1 MRYEEIKNHEPA
13 VFQRLTGVKPQVFE
27 QMLQA
32 VHNQIRSFGR
42 PCKLCLANQVLLT
55 LMYWREYRTMFHI
68 AQTYGVSE
76 PTVHR
81 TIGKIERAL
90 IERALMASG
99 QFRLPGKKA
108 LLNSEIQWQVLLL
121 DATETPIERP
131 QKNRKSTTAARKS
144 ATPARLNS

>member
-1 MRYEEIKNHEPA
+1 MRYDEIKERTPA
-13 VFQRLTGVKPQVFE
+13 DFQRLTGVQPQVFE
-27 QMLQA
+27 QMLKA
-32 VHNQIRSFGR
+32 VQDHIHSFGR
-42 PCKLCLANQVLLT
+42 PCKLCVADQLLLT

-81 TIGKIERAL
+81 TIGKIEQ
-90 IERALMASG
+90 ALMACG

-108 LLNSEIQWQVLLL
+108 LREAEMQWQVVLV

-131 QKNRKSTTAARKS
+131 QKNRKSTTAARRS

>member
-1 MRYEEIKNHEPA
+1 MRYEEIKDRSPGD
-13 VFQRLTGVKPQVFE
+13 FQRLTGVKPPVFE

-32 VHNQIRSFGR
+32 VQSQIRSFGR
-42 PCKLCLANQVLLT
+42 PCKLSLADQLLLT

-81 TIGKIERAL
+81 TIIKIEGAL
-90 IERALMASG
+90 LACG

-108 LLNSEIQWQVLLL
+108 LLEADMQWQVVLV
-121 DATETPIERP
+121 DATETPVERP
-131 QKNRKSTTAARKS
+131 QKNKESITAASTS
-144 ATPARLNS
+144 ATPARPRS

>member
-1 MRYEEIKNHEPA
+1 MRYEEIKNRKPA
-13 VFQRLTGVKPQVFE
+13 DFQRLTGVKPQVFE
-27 QMLQA
+27 QMLKSVQD
-32 VHNQIRSFGR
+32 HIHSFGR
-42 PCKLCLANQVLLT
+42 PCKLCLADQLLLT
-55 LMYWREYRTMFHI
+55 LMDWREYRTMFHV

-81 TIGKIERAL
+81 TIVK

-108 LLNSEIQWQVLLL
+108 LLAPEMQWQVVLV
-121 DATETPIERP
+121 DATETPLERP
-131 QKNRKSTTAARKS
+131 QKNKGGTTAARKS

>member
-1 MRYEEIKNHEPA
+1 MRYDEIKKRKPA
-13 VFQRLTGVKPQVFE
+13 EFQRLTGVQSQVFE
-27 QMLQA
+27 QMLEA
-32 VHNQIRSFGR
+32 VQKHIRRFGR
-42 PCKLCLANQVLLT
+42 PCKLCLADQLLLT

-81 TIGKIERAL
+81 TIGKIENAL
-90 IERALMASG
+90 IACG

-108 LLNSEIQWQVLLL
+108 LLDPALQWQVVLI
-121 DATETPIERP
+121 DATETPVERP
-131 QKNRKSTTAARKS
+131 QKNNGGTTAARKS

>member
-1 MRYEEIKNHEPA
+1 MRHEEIINRKPA
-13 VFQRLTGVKPQVFE
+13 EFQRLTGVKLQVFE

-32 VHNQIRSFGR
+32 VQNQIRSFGR
-42 PCKLCLANQVLLT
+42 PCKLCLADQLLLT

-68 AQTYGVSE
+68 AQTYGISE

-90 IERALMASG
+90 MASG
-99 QFRLPGKKA
+99 QFRLPGRKA
-108 LLNSEIQWQVLLL
+108 LLDSEMQWQVVVL
-121 DATETPIERP
+121 DATETPVERP
-131 QKNRKSTTAARKS
+131 QKNSKGITAARRS

>member
-1 MRYEEIKNHEPA
+1 MRHEEIKNHKPA
-13 VFQRLTGVKPQVFE
+13 AFQRFTGVRPQVFE

-32 VHNQIRSFGR
+32 VQDHIRSFGR
-42 PCKLCLANQVLLT
+42 PCKLCLADQLLLT

-90 IERALMASG
+90 MASG
-99 QFRLPGKKA
+99 QFRLPGKKT
-108 LLNSEIQWQVLLL
+108 LLDAEMQWQVVLV

-131 QKNRKSTTAARKS
+131 QKNRKSITAARKS
-144 ATPARLNS
+144 ATPARLKL

>member
-1 MRYEEIKNHEPA
+1 
-13 VFQRLTGVKPQVFE
+13 
-27 QMLQA
+27 
-32 VHNQIRSFGR
+32 
-42 PCKLCLANQVLLT
+42 
-55 LMYWREYRTMFHI
+55 MYWRENRTMFHI

>member
-81 TIGKIERAL
+81 TIGKIK
-90 IERALMASG
+90 RALMASG